1 MKIKEFLQKK
11 WWAVPA
17 IVNLVLL
24 SLSAVLLGIF
34 LILNWKCILNPE
46 LSHGYSFGTPF
57 GDGGDIFRVG
67 FFISHAIIFWL
78 TIFDLVQIIIIP
90 LNNWA
95 AQKTVLYVF
104 SGIVVIELTCLG
116 NISSLLSLFVWL
128 LPLMAFDSLTKPIII
143 PLAII
148 ILSAIL
154 AFMKKRIALPLCLFA
169 LTATA
174 SFSLEIFACYLYLD

>member
-17 IVNLVLL
+17 AVNLVLL
-24 SLSAVLLGIF
+24 YLSAVLLGIF
-34 LILNWKCILNPE
+34 LILNWKCIVNPE
-46 LSHGYSFGTPF
+46 LSHGYSLGTPF
-57 GDGGDIFRVG
+57 GDGGDIFRLG
-67 FFISHAIIFWL
+67 FFLSRAMIFWL

-90 LNNWA
+90 LNSWA

-104 SGIVVIELTCLG
+104 LGIVVIELACLG
-116 NISSLLSLFVWL
+116 YISILPSLIVWGL
-128 LPLMAFDSLTKPIII
+128 LAMAFDSLTKPIII

-154 AFMKKRIALPLCLFA
+154 AFMKKRIALPLCLFV

-174 SFSLEIFACYLYLD
+174 SFSLEFFACYLYLD